1 MKVRLKKKLTLP
13 EWKVILTYRH
23 THTQRRRGVS
33 KKTIIKEQNT
43 NSNENNSKIERKKK
57 ILF

>member
-23 THTQRRRGVS
+23 THTQRRRGVN
-33 KKTIIKEQNT
+33 KKKIIKEQNT